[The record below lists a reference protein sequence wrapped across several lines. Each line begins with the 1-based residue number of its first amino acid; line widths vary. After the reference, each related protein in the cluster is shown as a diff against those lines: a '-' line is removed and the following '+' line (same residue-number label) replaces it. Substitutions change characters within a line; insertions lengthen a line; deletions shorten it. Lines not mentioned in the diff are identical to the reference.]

1 MVGYNSKAC
10 KIVSL
15 ILLLILAFGVFFG
28 VFGSFLTQNDVVA
41 NANSSGAEVVVE
53 VYSGRVLRGKN
64 IDARLPMASTT
75 KAMTALV
82 VIENAKDLQKIV
94 TIPKSAVGIEGS
106 SIYLKEGE
114 KLTIKELL
122 YGLML
127 RSGNDSAVALAIETA
142 GSVEKFVKLMNER
155 VKSLGLKNT
164 NFVNPHGLHDKNH
177 YTSAYDL
184 AIIAAEGMKNEIFR
198 QIVSTKFYTVERE
211 NSEEKRYFAN
221 KNRIL
226 YSYSGANGVKT
237 GYTTDAGRCL
247 IASSERAGMQVVAVA
262 LDCYDYFNKC
272 AELMDYAHDNYYM
285 AKVADKNT
293 SYCEVKV
300 NKSKVK
306 TTELHV
312 LEDEFYPLKKGSEEV
327 SYEID
332 AVKEI
337 TAPHKSS
344 DNLGEIRI
352 KLGNH
357 LLFTKK
363 LYTINNIEKKKWF
376 DFMSR
381 S

>member
-1 MVGYNSKAC
+1 MVGYGSKTC
-10 KIVSL
+10 KVVTL
-15 ILLLILAFGVFFG
+15 ILCGCITFLLIFGAFSTVFNKNT
-28 VFGSFLTQNDVVA
+28 VTASAD
-41 NANSSGAEVVVE
+41 SGAEIVME
-53 VYSGRVLRGKN
+53 VYSKRVLSGKN
-64 IDARLPMASTT
+64 IDARMPMASTT

-82 VIENAKDLQKIV
+82 VIENNPDLQKLI
-94 TIPKSAVGIEGS
+94 TIPKAVVGIEGS

-127 RSGNDSAVALAIETA
+127 RSGNDSAVALAIATS
-142 GSVEKFVKLMNER
+142 GSVEKFVELMNDKA
-155 VKSLGLKNT
+155 KSLGLVNT

-184 AIIAAEGMKNEIFR
+184 AVIASEGMKNEIFR

-211 NSEEKRYFAN
+211 NDDEKRYFAN

-226 YSYSGANGVKT
+226 YSYQGANGVKT

-247 IASSERAGMQVVAVA
+247 IAASERAGMQVVAVA

-293 SYCEVKV
+293 SYCDVKV
-300 NKSKVK
+300 VKGKEKSA
-306 TTELHV
+306 ELHV
-312 LEDEFYPLKKGSEEV
+312 LEDEFYPLKKVGEEV
-327 SYEID
+327 SYEVD
-332 AVKEI
+332 AINEI
-337 TAPHKSS
+337 TAPHNSS
-344 DNLGEIRI
+344 ENLGEIRI

-363 LYTINNIEKKKWF
+363 LYTINDIEKKKWF
-376 DFMSR
+376 DFKSR